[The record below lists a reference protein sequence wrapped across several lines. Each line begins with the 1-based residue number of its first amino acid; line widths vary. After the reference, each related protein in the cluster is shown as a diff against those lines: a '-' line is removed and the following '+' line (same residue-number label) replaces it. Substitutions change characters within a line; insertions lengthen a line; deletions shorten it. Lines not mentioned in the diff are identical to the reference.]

1 MKGMPIPISFMI
13 VVVMTIMLIIF
24 CGAWAVSADKEEL
37 NRQSAFVIGGSS
49 PDLGGNPLN
58 SSQTAEEL
66 GPGEEESG
74 GSKADAW
81 WGKALIKAC
90 PLH

>member
-1 MKGMPIPISFMI
+1 MKGMPIPISFLI

-24 CGAWAVSADKEEL
+24 FGAWAVSADKEAL
-37 NRQSAFVIGGSS
+37 DRQFSFAIAGSS
-49 PDLGGNPLN
+49 PDFGVSPTNAPQATEQGGL
-58 SSQTAEEL
+58 
-66 GPGEEESG
+66 GEEESG
-74 GSKADAW
+74 SSKADAW